1 MKQSTKLLSLVLAL
15 LMAFSCMSVIGNA
28 TLVKSEVTWDNI
40 DDAALTAEQVADLAL
55 DLVEND
61 LLADIEPIDLSI
73 LGKLRL
79 NKIDY
84 IYEDILKL
92 RSGWAWAIGSG
103 LLKNLGAMD
112 FKPLSKSSGWDPYQ
126 RSDGDLVIICSLLE
140 FIGNDNNSEIVS
152 RIAYGL
158 GDGGKINSNGDLSNT
173 AQLNLGLISKF
184 LDLGEI
190 GDMLNDIPGMVVGLL
205 YDMLVF
211 GSYGYDKKLE
221 ELKEAGQAIPSEV
234 NTLDKMVNEVL
245 YNVFTQPQDY
255 EWEGKGEDAVKI
267 WDEHSYISKT
277 LRSKSESDVKEMI
290 NPTTNSLFKIL
301 DNLAQIAIDDFGVPA
316 LNNNLKKALMEAVEV
331 DFNEMDKANLPADI
345 KAAFEL
351 TTPEYERSYVNYIGY
366 DCLKKSSNN
375 LWYYTTIKTE
385 TLLDPVTG
393 EPVLDKDGNEE
404 TERVRKFYRANF
416 GSANEF
422 ATLINWDWKFVRS
435 DSSEAGTKIDYK
447 DILSVDGSIAGGL
460 NNLLGL
466 VYDTALTAETK
477 AAYEAMTG
485 RKGWVKGTNA
495 ANINAN
501 IVNVTK
507 YVLCNFGERVFGSDS
522 PYAHYTWD
530 QLKDLDI
537 VDMVALIG
545 PGFFEEAMPQI
556 LLPKNADGTYAFH
569 DDKQIFEFGAVVI
582 RELITGIAP
591 NVNYDSVIFKG
602 GSVDAQGAAG
612 RQYADHSIDE
622 WFNIILNMGTDLGV
636 TYLDQITNFRD
647 FCAAEYGEGFDLDA
661 WLTTNAGSDESHWI
675 ANLNTAILWAVQY
688 VGCERSSSVLSGLDY
703 ESVSSFEHPFDKLS
717 YILNTILPLGFVN
730 GYSSDDFDLDAKLL
744 VEGVKTLFTTFD
756 LNVIINLFGRNQKSY
771 YNFLDD
777 TNVAN
782 AVLTLVN
789 NILQLVLPGENI
801 LQGVNGM
808 DNLTGAQ
815 SLDKILQPANLKKT
829 VALLLRQLHG
839 NQVTPGYDKK
849 DSDNILLLNALPVLG
864 KLIKGWGT
872 EQKFQRPDISLSR
885 SITATNGAISEAQKV
900 TVRNASNGVWRH
912 YRDANGVEDTD
923 NQYKIQ
929 LTSVAAYNFDGTPS
943 SYITPTLVTTA
954 ALDYGQSGTFT
965 YVTKANV
972 PTTGAIVRFDIKY
985 KVFDEDG
992 AQIGGKEFITRTY
1005 SYINY
1010 NGSDAGTTTKT
1021 GGTNLEI
1028 SWGTI
1033 RQYIDMSALPS
1044 SIENAELIY
1053 IQKDK
1058 SSNLADKPTIY
1069 VTSGSGDGL
1078 TNFTSSSVKLN
1089 DGNRVWKLT
1098 PYKSQDIWCSGGNAG
1113 TQGKDEVDENQITI
1127 TSDGFNEAN
1136 WTALNKKSGDTGSVT
1151 ANFAGKYPKK
1161 PILVWSDMKSYTGS
1175 VTTTFRYYDGAAKSR
1190 LASLVVSEMEA
1201 MRLANAYNITGTSYA
1216 GEVLIAEDEGT
1227 DIYAKDFKLRET
1239 NFKTTGY
1246 DPEEDV
1252 PENGEPTEV
1261 TKIDNA
1267 QAWKTYQTAFQA
1279 AIRGAFCEFNEYAV
1293 YNYQEL
1299 YNALKVAAND
1309 VNYLRKT
1316 TAELVASGKDVD
1328 DVEGDIDALET
1339 LLVAAEGRTTDHHNH
1354 TDYKM
1359 YRLNR
1364 FIDGRDDANYYI
1376 NLKKDANKSLDD
1388 VMTCFDYNWMDG
1400 ADYKALI
1407 DAHSY
1412 KEYDAASNS
1421 VKTVNVA
1428 RQADYDILVALLEDI
1443 DEEELAGKEEWLDAR
1458 KAEYGSTQLL
1468 DVQMATKYLQLTEQ
1482 RLLTRNHGVL
1492 TVQLED
1498 EINSAKQEVLAQ
1510 NAYTAGSWA
1519 NYAKALARAEE
1530 VLAAKNSQK
1539 EAFDAK
1545 YELIVNRKRLVKV
1558 ADAGDY
1564 TELDALI
1571 AQAKHA
1577 LANKGLYDNGAKDF
1591 GMVLAELGM
1600 DPIPSQNGD
1609 IQLFPGSALLIKDRA
1624 FGADNQDN
1632 IDGAAAE
1639 LKEALA
1645 RLKFKNVEIAGATSI
1660 GEETLVE
1667 ADEEAGIEEIKA
1679 TVAHI
1684 NANLLPAQVKKL
1696 FTVKADNAVVGED
1709 NITVSSDIHYSV
1721 TKFDKVTGEVVED
1734 LEGFAGTGSTVTF
1747 YTLQGTVKIPVATV
1761 KLVVDGDLNGD
1772 GAVDV
1777 LDASYAAL
1785 VASKKANLEGCYLL
1799 AGDLVG
1805 ADRELTAEDDYG
1817 QIINKVVA

>member
-1 MKQSTKLLSLVLAL
+1 
-15 LMAFSCMSVIGNA
+15 MSVIGNA
-28 TLVKSEVTWDNI
+28 ALDFNQVKWDNI

-73 LGKLRL
+73 LGELRL

-84 IYEDILKL
+84 IYSDILDL
-92 RSGWAWAIGSG
+92 RSGFVWSIGSG

-112 FKPLSKSSGWDPYQ
+112 FAPLSKSSGWDPYQ
-126 RSDGDLVIICSLLE
+126 RSDGDLVIVCSLLE
-140 FIGNDNNSEIVS
+140 FIGNNNNSEIVS
-152 RIAYGL
+152 RIAYGM
-158 GDGGKINSNGDLSNT
+158 GDGGTINSNGDLSNT
-173 AQLNLGLISKF
+173 AQLNLGLISNF

-205 YDMLVF
+205 YDMLVH
-211 GSYGYDKKLE
+211 GSYGYDKKLD
-221 ELKEAGQAIPSEV
+221 ELKEAGQAIPTEV

-245 YNVFTQPQDY
+245 YNVLTQPQDY
-255 EWEGKGEDAVKI
+255 EWEGEGDDAVKI
-267 WDEHSYISKT
+267 WDEHSYLSKT
-277 LRSKSESDVKEMI
+277 LRTKSEADVKAMI

-301 DNLAQIAIDDFGVPA
+301 DNIAQIAIDDFGVPA

-331 DFNEMDKANLPADI
+331 DFNEMDEANLPADI
-345 KAAFEL
+345 KTAFEL
-351 TTPEYERSYVNYIGY
+351 STPEYERSYVNYIGY

-375 LWYYTTIKTE
+375 SWYYTTIKTE

-404 TERVRKFYRANF
+404 SERVRKFYRANF

-422 ATLINWDWKFVRS
+422 ATLINWNWKFVRS
-435 DSSEAGTKIDYK
+435 DSSEAGTKIVYK
-447 DILSVDGSIAGGL
+447 DIIGVDGSIAGGL

-485 RKGWVKGTNA
+485 RNGWVKGTNA

-522 PYAHYTWD
+522 PYAHYTWND
-530 QLKDLDI
+530 LKDLDI

-569 DDKQIFEFGAVVI
+569 DGKQIFEFGAVVI

-647 FCAAEYGEGFDLDA
+647 FCEDEYGGTFDLDS
-661 WLTTNAGSDESHWI
+661 WLTTNAGADESHWI
-675 ANLNTAILWAVQY
+675 ANLNAAILWAVKY
-688 VGCERSSSVLSGLDY
+688 VGCEGSSSVLSGLDY
-703 ESVSSFEHPFDKLS
+703 DSVSSFEHPFDKIS
-717 YILNTILPLGFVN
+717 YIFNTILPLGFVN
-730 GYSSDDFDLDAKLL
+730 GYTSDDFDLDAKLL
-744 VEGVKTLFTTFD
+744 VEGVKTLFTSFD

-808 DNLTGAQ
+808 DNLTSAQ
-815 SLDKILQPANLKKT
+815 SLDKIIQPANLKKT

-839 NQVTPGYDKK
+839 NQVTPGDDKK
-849 DSDNILLLNALPVLG
+849 DSDNILLLNALPVVG

-872 EQKFQRPDISLSR
+872 EQKFQRPDISLSK
-885 SITATNGAISEAQKV
+885 SIDANNGAITEAQTV

-929 LTSVAAYNFDGTPS
+929 LTSVAAYNFDGTAS
-943 SYITPTLVTTA
+943 SYITPTLVTKT

-1005 SYINY
+1005 SFINY
-1010 NGSDAGTTTKT
+1010 KGTDE
-1021 GGTNLEI
+1021 GT
-1028 SWGTI
+1028 
-1033 RQYIDMSALPS
+1033 Y
-1044 SIENAELIY
+1044 IENGNDGRMCNWGYYKRYVNVNADAVKGSLE
-1053 IQKDK
+1053 
-1058 SSNLADKPTIY
+1058 NLNLVHFQNGYKAATGKTSFE
-1069 VTSGSGDGL
+1069 VKSGSGDGL
-1078 TNFTSSSVKLN
+1078 ASWTTSYIKLN
-1089 DGNRVWKLT
+1089 NGDRRFDFS
-1098 PYKSQDIWCSGGNAG
+1098 PYKSGEVWCTGDNAG
-1113 TQGKDEVDENQITI
+1113 TNAENDRII
-1127 TSDGFNEAN
+1127 VTSSGFDASL
-1136 WTALNKKSGDTGSVT
+1136 WTKLNKKSGDMGNFTSSVEVKKYKLIGSGYDT
-1151 ANFAGKYPKK
+1151 YNGK
-1161 PILVWSDMKSYTGS
+1161 IEGQ
-1175 VTTTFRYYDGAAKSR
+1175 FRYVDMSAQSA
-1190 LASLVVSEMEA
+1190 LAGLVNNEIDA

-1267 QAWKTYQTAFQA
+1267 QAWATYQTALQA
-1279 AIRGAFCEFNEYAV
+1279 AIRGAFCAYNDQAV
-1293 YNYQEL
+1293 YNYKEL

-1309 VNYLRKT
+1309 VNYLKKT
-1316 TAELVASGKDVD
+1316 TAELVASGADVD
-1328 DVEGDIDALET
+1328 DVAGDIDALET

-1359 YRLNR
+1359 YRHNR
-1364 FIDGRDDANYYI
+1364 FNDGRDDANYYI
-1376 NLKKDANKSLDD
+1376 NLKKDANKSLSD
-1388 VMTCFDYNWMDG
+1388 VMTYFDYNWMDG

-1407 DAHSY
+1407 GAHSY

-1428 RQADYDILVALLEDI
+1428 RQADYDILVALLEDF

-1519 NYAKALARAEE
+1519 NYAEALAKAEE

-1545 YELIVNRKRLVKV
+1545 YQLIVQRKRLVKV

-1577 LANKGLYDNGAKDF
+1577 LANKGLYDNSAKDF

-1600 DPIPSQNGD
+1600 DPIASQNGD

-1645 RLKFKNVEIAGATSI
+1645 RLKFKNVAITGATSI

-1679 TVAHI
+1679 TIAHI

-1696 FTVKADNAVVGED
+1696 FTVTADDAVVGED

-1747 YTLQGTVKIPVATV
+1747 YTLKGTVKIPVATV

-1785 VASKKANLEGCYLL
+1785 VASKKADLEGCYLL